1 MKVLR
6 RVAWTAVIGVAL
18 AATLATAAAREQKD
32 DKDQGKPKIVLKAQP
47 MISMA
52 PAKIVLTAELVG
64 GKNDF
69 EEYYCPAVEWDWG
82 DGTTSEASTDCQPY
96 ESGKSEIKRRFT
108 VAHVFTGPGS
118 FRVLFRMKKN
128 EKAVGFASAQ
138 IQVRPG
144 LRDLGGEGK

>member
-1 MKVLR
+1 MKDLR
-6 RVAWTAVIGVAL
+6 RVAWPTALSVAI
-18 AATLATAAAREQKD
+18 AATMVSVSAFQQAAKD
-32 DKDQGKPKIVLKAQP
+32 DKDQGKPKLVLKAQP

-52 PAKIVLTAELVG
+52 PSRVVLTAELVG

-108 VAHVFTGPGS
+108 VDHVFKGPGN
-118 FRVLFRMKKN
+118 FRVMFRLKKH
-128 EKAVGFASAQ
+128 EKAVGLASAQ

-144 LRDLGGEGK
+144 LRDIGK